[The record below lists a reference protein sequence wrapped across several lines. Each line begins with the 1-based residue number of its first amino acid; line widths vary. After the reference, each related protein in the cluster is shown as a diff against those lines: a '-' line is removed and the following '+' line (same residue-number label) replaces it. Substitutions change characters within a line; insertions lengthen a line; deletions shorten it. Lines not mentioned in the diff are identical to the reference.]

1 MGPLRSH
8 PRWSVP
14 NWFRGLSPSGQDL
27 CHVHCLVAWNQ
38 LHSPPSDPGKADGP
52 HRWAES
58 QKASWFQRATPQHP
72 GGRREESH
80 CQSPHFCHVSSDI
93 LQMGTEA
100 LGGQSLGRVAQY
112 HLGKSCPF
120 CLQNLHPLLSPTAVS
135 PMVKPVRASMD
146 ASTSPFSDSTYSS
159 RKQIISPQQL
169 EEALKHFKSQI
180 PALTIESALT
190 SGPLHLLCPPP
201 SLRFPSSCLLLI
213 LDINNV
219 TSSKRPPPSPYPVLF
234 SS

>member
-1 MGPLRSH
+1 M
-8 PRWSVP
+8 
-14 NWFRGLSPSGQDL
+14 
-27 CHVHCLVAWNQ
+27 AWNQ

-72 GGRREESH
+72 GGRREESP
-80 CQSPHFCHVSSDI
+80 CQSLHFCCVSSDI

-120 CLQNLHPLLSPTAVS
+120 CLQNLHPLLSPMAVS
-135 PMVKPVRASMD
+135 PMVQPVHASMD
-146 ASTSPFSDSTYSS
+146 ACTSPFSDSTYSS

-169 EEALKHFKSQI
+169 DI
-180 PALTIESALT
+180 VN
-190 SGPLHLLCPPP
+190 PLHSEYVGRNSLPSFLP
-201 SLRFPSSCLLLI
+201 SLLPSSL
-213 LDINNV
+213 
-219 TSSKRPPPSPYPVLF
+219 TASF
-234 SS
+234 SFIGSEKDDRELHIYMV